1 MSATWALSSATV
13 RAWSAERFDGDVSGV
28 VVPDVTDPA
37 VVGVVGVVGVADGR
51 ASSSRVRRTTRATDP
66 ATTMT
71 ARAMAS
77 ATGAG
82 RGDRSGK
89 RCLQERCPNGNAD
102 RWWFGSRGRG
112 GGED

>member
-1 MSATWALSSATV
+1 M

-51 ASSSRVRRTTRATDP
+51 ASSSRVRRTTRATD
-66 ATTMT
+66 
-71 ARAMAS
+71 ARHHDDGEGDGECDGGG
-77 ATGAG
+77 TGG
-82 RGDRSGK
+82 SVGQ

-102 RWWFGSRGRG
+102 RWWFGSRGRA